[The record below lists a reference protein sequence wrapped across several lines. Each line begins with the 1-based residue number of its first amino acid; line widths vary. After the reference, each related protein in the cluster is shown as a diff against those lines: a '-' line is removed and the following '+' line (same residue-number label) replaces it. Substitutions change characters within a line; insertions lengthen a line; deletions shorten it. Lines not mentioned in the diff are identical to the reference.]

1 MKFKILTYG
10 CAMNKADSECIAG
23 IIREKFHCEIEEYFV
38 DEAKNFA
45 PDEENLNSGNNF
57 LIINTCI
64 VKQPTENKILDLM
77 RKIENKRENEK
88 YPNVIVSG
96 CLPAAYPEICGKFKF
111 SFIGTNV
118 SDIDKAIDEAIE
130 GRKFVRIEKQKNKL
144 CIPKFS
150 FNKFISIIPIS
161 EGCLGNCSYCST
173 KLARKNLTSYKEEE
187 ITETIKN
194 AVNNNAKEIWLTSQ
208 DTGCYGLDTG
218 TNIANLLK
226 KICRIEGKF
235 KVRVGML
242 NPNFALN
249 FLDDLIEVFKNE
261 KFYRFIH
268 IPVQSG
274 SNKILSDMKRNYCVG
289 DFIKVA
295 EKFKSIDASIST
307 DIIVGFPTE
316 TEDDFKATVELIKK
330 IKPDILNVSK
340 FYVRKGTMA
349 EKNIRNRQWK
359 CDTKIAK
366 ERSSLISK
374 IFREISGENNKK
386 WLNWEGEILTD
397 EEDDNVLIGRN
408 FAYKKIHIRG
418 DEYNDKMSGKFVR
431 CRIIKAGEILEGEI
445 LENFE
450 NMRDFENIR
459 TK

>member
-23 IIREKFHCEIEEYFV
+23 IIKEKFNADIEEYFI
-38 DEAKNFA
+38 EETKNFA
-45 PDEENLNSGNNF
+45 VDEEKLKADKTCF

-77 RKIENKRENEK
+77 RKIEKKRENEK
-88 YPNVIVSG
+88 CQNVIICG

-118 SDIDKAIDEAIE
+118 SDINKAIDEAIE
-130 GRKFVRIEKQKNKL
+130 GRKFVKIEKQKNKL

-187 ITETIKN
+187 ITRTIKK
-194 AVNNNAKEIWLTSQ
+194 AISNNAKEIWLTSQ
-208 DTGCYGLDTG
+208 DTGCYGLDIG
-218 TNIANLLK
+218 TNIVSLLK
-226 KICRIEGKF
+226 KISEIDGKF
-235 KVRVGML
+235 KVRVGMM
-242 NPNFALN
+242 NPDFALK
-249 FLDDLIEVFKNE
+249 FLDDLTEIFRNE

-274 SNKILSDMKRNYCVG
+274 SNKILNDMKRNYCVE
-289 DFIKVA
+289 DFIRVT

-316 TEDDFKATVELIKK
+316 SDDDFKATVELIKA
-330 IKPDILNVSK
+330 IKPDILNLSK
-340 FYVRKGTMA
+340 FYVRKGTLA
-349 EKNIRNRQWK
+349 ERSIRTKQWTY
-359 CDTKIAK
+359 DTRIAK
-366 ERSSLISK
+366 ERSLLIFGNFWEISK
-374 IFREISGENNKK
+374 DNNKK

-397 EEDDNVLIGRN
+397 EIENGMLIGRN
-408 FAYKKIHIRG
+408 FAYKKIHIK
-418 DEYNDKMSGKFVR
+418 DKPELLGKFVH
-431 CRIIKAGEILEGEI
+431 CRIIKAEESLEGEI
-445 LENFE
+445 LE
-450 NMRDFENIR
+450 
-459 TK
+459 KS